1 MQSRQH
7 YAATLR
13 RDFAYLLPG
22 PVFALASFTSLITLF
37 SLSIGTFI
45 IWVGAA
51 LLPITLRLAT
61 WFANRS
67 RDRVRAWGLEVREL
81 EAPPREPGFGG
92 LLREL
97 RRPGAWRDLVFE
109 LLVTMPLRFTTG
121 LLAFCWPLVAVGG
134 LTYWVWSWSLPEG
147 GGSLAELFGLV
158 FPDAQLAAWFDGN
171 LFDIV
176 VNLVLGIVFL
186 VTLPAVLRG
195 LAWLD
200 AHVTKLVLGRVDWS
214 WLLGG
219 IAAVTL
225 LAVTWPVLAAI
236 YGVHAALAGALALA
250 TAGAV
255 VLAVRLPVTATVV
268 AATGLFATALASAP
282 APGLPWPV
290 PATGIVAGALVIAIV
305 GLRHRWYL
313 AVLTW
318 AVLGGASLAGALIGT
333 GGGTGGALANF
344 TTFASIGAGV
354 AVLAAVARTLRSSR
368 GEIEQVRALT
378 AQEQRKRAELE
389 ERNRIAQELH
399 DVVAHSLSVTS
410 VQATTAK
417 YRLPDL
423 APEVVDEFDTIADS
437 SRRALG
443 EMRGLLRL
451 LRGDG
456 DAELAPQPTLAE
468 LPQLIAAS
476 RASGAEVEFVD
487 GLGDAAAR
495 EIPATVA
502 LAAYRIVQEGISNAL
517 RHAHGAR
524 IRVEVRRASDA
535 LEVEV
540 ANGPADE
547 TRPVQPSP
555 GAGLGL
561 AGLRGRTEALGG
573 TFAAGPEPENG
584 FAVRARLP
592 ID

>member
-1 MQSRQH
+1 MQSRQQFT
-7 YAATLR
+7 ATLR

-22 PVFALASFTSLITLF
+22 PVFALASFTTLITLF
-37 SLSIGTFI
+37 SLSLGTFI

-51 LLPITLRLAT
+51 LLLITLRVAT
-61 WFANRS
+61 RFADIS
-67 RDRVRAWGLEVREL
+67 RHRAREWGLELPEHEV
-81 EAPPREPGFGG
+81 PPRESGFGG
-92 LLREL
+92 LLREI
-97 RRPGAWRDLVFE
+97 RRPGAWHDLVFE
-109 LLVTMPLRFTTG
+109 LLVALPLRFTTG
-121 LLAFCWPLVAVGG
+121 LLALCWPLIAVGG

-147 GGSLAELFGLV
+147 GGSLAELFHLA
-158 FPDAQLAAWFDGN
+158 FPSAQLAPWLDGN
-171 LFDIV
+171 LFDII
-176 VNLVLGIVFL
+176 VNLLLGAVAL
-186 VTLPAVLRG
+186 VTMPAGLHG

-200 AHVTKLVLGRVDWS
+200 ARVTKLVLGRVEWF
-214 WLLGG
+214 WLLGS
-219 IAAVTL
+219 IAGVAL
-225 LAVTWPVLAAI
+225 LAATWPVLAAV
-236 YGVHAALAGALALA
+236 YGVHVALAGALALT

-255 VLAVRLPVTATVV
+255 VVAVRLPITATIV
-268 AATGLFATALASAP
+268 ASLGLFATAIASAP
-282 APGLPWPV
+282 ATGLPWPV
-290 PATGIVAGALVIAIV
+290 PATGIVAGVLVIAII

-313 AVLTW
+313 AVLAW
-318 AVLGGASLAGALIGT
+318 AVISGASLAGALIGT
-333 GGGTGGALANF
+333 GGTGGAMANF
-344 TTFASIGAGV
+344 TTFAAIGLGIVVLV
-354 AVLAAVARTLRSSR
+354 AVVRQLRSSR
-368 GEIEQVRALT
+368 GEIEQVRALS

-417 YRLPDL
+417 YRLPEL

-456 DAELAPQPTLAE
+456 DADLAPQPTLAD
-468 LPQLIAAS
+468 LPQLIESS
-476 RASGAEVEFVD
+476 RASGAEVDYVD
-487 GLGDAAAR
+487 GVGDGAAR

-524 IRVEVRRASDA
+524 IRVEVRRASEA
-535 LEVEV
+535 IEVDV
-540 ANGPADE
+540 VNGPADE
-547 TRPVQPSP
+547 SRPMHPSP

-573 TFAAGPEPENG
+573 TFAAAPEPENG
-584 FAVRARLP
+584 FAVRARQP
-592 ID
+592 IA